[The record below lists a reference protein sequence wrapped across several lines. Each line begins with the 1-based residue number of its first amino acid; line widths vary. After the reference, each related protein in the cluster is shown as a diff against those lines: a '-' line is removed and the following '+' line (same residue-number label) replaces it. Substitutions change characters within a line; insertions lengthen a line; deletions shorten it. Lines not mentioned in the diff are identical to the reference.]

1 VSTVTVIGSSSI
13 DFVVQAKKRPEMGE
27 TLLGD
32 DFATLPGG
40 KGANQ
45 AVAASRLGA
54 KVYMIGCIGNDY
66 FGQQILNNF
75 KKENVNVDHVKVLND
90 VSSGTAHIT
99 VVDEDNSIIVVQ
111 GANVFVTPEIVKEA
125 IKVIQN
131 SDMVLIQQEIPEET
145 VEYVSEVCKKENI
158 PLILNPAPA
167 RIVSE
172 KVLSNATYL
181 TPNEHEFSV
190 LLKGLTREEAFNKFP
205 NKLIITE
212 GEKGVRYYNGQEE
225 VVVPTFKVDV
235 VDTTGAGDTFNA
247 AFAVAISEGKGL
259 EEALRFANRAASLSV
274 TKLGAQS
281 GMPYRIEVDRLLLE
295 K

>member
-1 VSTVTVIGSSSI
+1 MSTVTVIGSSSI

-75 KKENVNVDHVKVLND
+75 KKENVNVDHIKVLND

-131 SDMVLIQQEIPEET
+131 SEMVLIQQEIPEET

-225 VVVPTFKVDV
+225 VVVQTFKVDV

-274 TKLGAQS
+274 SKLGAQS
-281 GMPYRIEVDRLLLE
+281 GMPYRIEVERLLLE

>member
-75 KKENVNVDHVKVLND
+75 KKENVNVDHIKVLND

-131 SDMVLIQQEIPEET
+131 SEMVLIQQEIPEET

-225 VVVPTFKVDV
+225 VVVQTFKVDV

-274 TKLGAQS
+274 SKLGAQS
-281 GMPYRIEVDRLLLE
+281 GMPYRIEVERLLLE